1 MKFEPFS
8 DVILFVVFLEM
19 HLTGGYCNNNVF
31 LSRISLFCYF
41 ISQAPEKK
49 SRPLSATRK
58 SKPSS
63 DKMDDN
69 TEEIFRAMAEEN
81 KSVGEKTM

>member
-1 MKFEPFS
+1 MRVVLVHHLS
-8 DVILFVVFLEM
+8 CTLLFYSV
-19 HLTGGYCNNNVF
+19 
-31 LSRISLFCYF
+31 

-58 SKPSS
+58 SKLTS

-69 TEEIFRAMAEEN
+69 TEEIIKAMAEEN
-81 KSVGEKTM
+81 KSVGKKLLVVKCFYFFKLNLGLL